1 MALRPQYVGT
11 ARTAHVKLINADG
24 TAAQTLLTMG
34 NTGGLIEGLFV
45 TSNDT
50 TSHNLTLLL
59 GDGTTDV
66 IIDTVTL
73 PAAVAGTPVQQVNLL
88 NSARWFWIDPYN
100 VKWVMAASRMLKVR
114 METAV
119 SSGAFE
125 VAVVCNY
132 GEF

>member
-1 MALRPQYVGT
+1 MATTPQFVGT
-11 ARTAHVKLINADG
+11 ARTAHKKLVNADG
-24 TAAQTLLTMG
+24 TSAYTLLTMG
-34 NTGGLIEGLFV
+34 SNGGLIEGLFV

-50 TSHNLTLLL
+50 TSHTLTLLL

-66 IIDTVTL
+66 LIDTVTI
-73 PAAVAGTPVQQVNLL
+73 PAATLSLPVQQVTLL
-88 NSARWFWIDPYN
+88 NNARWFWLDPYN
-100 VKWVMAASRMLKVR
+100 VKWVLAAGRVLKVR